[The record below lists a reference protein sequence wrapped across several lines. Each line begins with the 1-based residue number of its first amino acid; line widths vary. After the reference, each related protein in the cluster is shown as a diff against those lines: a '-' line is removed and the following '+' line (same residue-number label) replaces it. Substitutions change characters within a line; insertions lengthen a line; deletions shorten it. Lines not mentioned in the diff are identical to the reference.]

1 MNKLEI
7 KQQIFN
13 KLYELYVPEE
23 QFTEESALKLI
34 TEYSALK
41 GVNICSKSLNGHRH
55 SLMGSL
61 KTFNML
67 NDLNIWGPIYKNFVK
82 SLAKYIGD
90 RKVLEVCCGN
100 GWLSTGLMFYGVD
113 IMPTDNFSW
122 ILSNR
127 YKVNAYIKNMEAEE
141 AILKYSDRDMI
152 LCSWAPYGD
161 PVLERIYDLSKQYKK
176 TFIFIGEINGGCS
189 GQEEF
194 WEREDLKIKEL
205 PIEVNSFYGIN
216 DVAVILE

>member
-67 NDLNIWGPIYKNFVK
+67 SDLNIWGPIYKNFVK

-100 GWLSTGLMFYGVD
+100 GWLST
-113 IMPTDNFSW
+113 
-122 ILSNR
+122 
-127 YKVNAYIKNMEAEE
+127 
-141 AILKYSDRDMI
+141 LKYSDRDII

-189 GQEEF
+189 GQGEF
-194 WEREDLKIKEL
+194 WEREDLKIKQL

>member
-67 NDLNIWGPIYKNFVK
+67 SDLNIWVQ
-82 SLAKYIGD
+82 YI
-90 RKVLEVCCGN
+90 R
-100 GWLSTGLMFYGVD
+100 
-113 IMPTDNFSW
+113 
-122 ILSNR
+122 IL
-127 YKVNAYIKNMEAEE
+127 
-141 AILKYSDRDMI
+141 
-152 LCSWAPYGD
+152 
-161 PVLERIYDLSKQYKK
+161 
-176 TFIFIGEINGGCS
+176 
-189 GQEEF
+189 
-194 WEREDLKIKEL
+194 
-205 PIEVNSFYGIN
+205 
-216 DVAVILE
+216 

>member
-34 TEYSALK
+34 TEYSVLK

-67 NDLNIWGPIYKNFVK
+67 SDLNIWGPIYKNFVK

-122 ILSNR
+122 ILSNID
-127 YKVNAYIKNMEAEE
+127 IK
-141 AILKYSDRDMI
+141 
-152 LCSWAPYGD
+152 
-161 PVLERIYDLSKQYKK
+161 
-176 TFIFIGEINGGCS
+176 
-189 GQEEF
+189 
-194 WEREDLKIKEL
+194 
-205 PIEVNSFYGIN
+205 
-216 DVAVILE
+216 

>member
-141 AILKYSDRDMI
+141 ARYVWDYVIDEIQQYDIKDEGFFWGIINSN
-152 LCSWAPYGD
+152 
-161 PVLERIYDLSKQYKK
+161 LEYIVKVDENY
-176 TFIFIGEINGGCS
+176 FEG
-189 GQEEF
+189 
-194 WEREDLKIKEL
+194 
-205 PIEVNSFYGIN
+205 IEVDCEWSDYDKYFMNHIWKAF
-216 DVAVILE
+216 VEQLKQELEAEL

>member
-67 NDLNIWGPIYKNFVK
+67 SDLNIWGPIYKNFVK

-100 GWLSTGLMFYGVD
+100 GW
-113 IMPTDNFSW
+113 
-122 ILSNR
+122 
-127 YKVNAYIKNMEAEE
+127 
-141 AILKYSDRDMI
+141 
-152 LCSWAPYGD
+152 
-161 PVLERIYDLSKQYKK
+161 
-176 TFIFIGEINGGCS
+176 IGNE
-189 GQEEF
+189 
-194 WEREDLKIKEL
+194 
-205 PIEVNSFYGIN
+205 
-216 DVAVILE
+216 